1 LGLRTLYAELVS
13 RKVLQVGAA
22 YLLAAWAIV
31 QVGATL
37 LPTYEAPAWVMKTL
51 VFVLAAGFPLAL
63 ILTWILERAPDG
75 SLRTDMAASA
85 ATRRTGVLA
94 LAAASVV
101 FAALLWRGY
110 GTVQAPMALPP
121 EPGDETTAPAP
132 DPADPGFRNSIA
144 VLPFMSLSADAEDA
158 YFADGLADV
167 LLNRLAALE
176 GLKVIARNSSFQYKG
191 QNVDVRE
198 VGKALGVANVLEGSV
213 QRAGGRLRVVAQL
226 VDTRDGSHRWAQTYD
241 RKLEDVFA
249 VQDELATDL
258 ARQLLDQLTESDQQA
273 LAPRSTSDPEALALH
288 LQGVQLMQATTV
300 GKDELERVCGLM
312 HAALRRDPLF
322 VDAWTQLAACHATLA
337 FRAYSERDLA
347 ESARQ
352 IALGLAASTRAVQL
366 DPGNPAALLVNAD
379 LARRDGRAVD
389 SLVMGTEALRRA
401 PNDAD
406 ALATDGLTR
415 IVLGLDLGQAE
426 RSLRRALDL
435 DPLSAPRHRQ
445 LAYAVTRQGRFEEA
459 QVLLDDAVERFPE
472 FPILRTDRANLE
484 RTLHGDQVAA
494 LAVLGQGLA
503 DARSRAAMVEQIARL
518 YLDLGAIEAFERWAS
533 RLAAIAPGN
542 EVGQARAWLASFAKG
557 RAVEA
562 HALAR
567 GSTVRPAALVDA
579 YTQLAMSAGQP
590 QAAIDILREGLPQVA
605 LDSTAPAYF
614 QAVGEIDDVVLLAH
628 ALVQA
633 GQVDT
638 ARRIAGD
645 VQGDARL
652 SQVPGE
658 FACVRAAFAAVLD
671 RREVANAA
679 LREHV
684 ARFGP
689 DGNRYCVG
697 LRDRAGGLL
706 PGWSAMADDP
716 AFQALDADLGRRRDA
731 QRAAVLAAGEPDW
744 PADVPDPLAAP

>member
-1 LGLRTLYAELVS
+1 MGLRTLYAELVS

-75 SLRTDMAASA
+75 SLRADMAASA
-85 ATRRTGVLA
+85 STRRAGALA
-94 LAAASVV
+94 LAAASMV

-110 GTVQAPMALPP
+110 GTVQAPLAPP
-121 EPGDETTAPAP
+121 KEPGAATTAPAP

-213 QRAGGRLRVVAQL
+213 QRASGRLRVVAQL

-322 VDAWTQLAACHATLA
+322 VDAWTLLAACHATLA

-366 DPGNPAALLVNAD
+366 DPGNTSALLVNAD

-389 SLVMGTEALRRA
+389 SLLMGTEALRRA

-406 ALATDGLTR
+406 ALGTDGLTR

-435 DPLSAPRHRQ
+435 DPLSASRHRQ

-459 QVLLDDAVERFPE
+459 QVILDDAVERFPE

-542 EVGQARAWLASFAKG
+542 ELGQARAWLASFAKG

-562 HALAR
+562 HALA
-567 GSTVRPAALVDA
+567 SESPVRPAALVDA

-590 QAAIDILREGLPQVA
+590 KAAIEILLEGLPQVSLA
-605 LDSTAPAYF
+605 STAPAYF
-614 QAVGEIDDVVLLAH
+614 QAVGEVDDVVLLAH

-633 GQVDT
+633 GRVDT

-684 ARFGP
+684 MRFGP
-689 DGNRYCVG
+689 DGYRYCVG

-716 AFQALDADLGRRRDA
+716 AFQALDADLSRRRDA
-731 QRAAVLAAGEPDW
+731 QREAVLAAGEPDW
-744 PADVPDPLAAP
+744 PADVPDPLAAR